1 MSNKSKYDINKDLK
15 KLKDLGIPLNQWCDV
30 SDDVYHNQAPGISAS
45 GLKIIRFETPSKY
58 IDRKRNGEQKNSEA
72 LLLGRAI
79 HKYIL
84 EPHDFYEEYLFMT
97 EKSTRRGDRHWKIFL
112 NENDPNGD
120 KIILKSKTKEILEG
134 IEASLK
140 KKKSGQHISTYTGLI
155 HNMVSSREQALF
167 TVDKTRDILLKIKVD
182 INMHEAMFDLKSTTN
197 CNVVD
202 FMAQAA
208 RLGYGL
214 QAAVYLKV
222 AELAGVLS
230 TKFGFVAVEKE
241 PPYDH
246 SVIIMREEDVLLE
259 KQALEKLLDK
269 YAYYL
274 HNDVWPGPNGID
286 ISTGMEPLFVIGELP
301 AWYRYQLEEMNGFEG
316 V

>member
-1 MSNKSKYDINKDLK
+1 MSNRNKYNIDKDLK
-15 KLKDLGIPLNQWCDV
+15 TLEDLGIPLNQWCDIP
-30 SDDVYHNQAPGISAS
+30 DDIYHNQAPGISAS
-45 GLKIIRFETPSKY
+45 GLKTIRLGTPSKY
-58 IDRKRNGEQKNSEA
+58 IDQKRNERQKNSEA

-84 EPHDFYEEYLFMT
+84 EPEDFYEEYLFMT

-112 NENDPNGD
+112 NENDPD
-120 KIILKSKTKEILEG
+120 EKKIILKSAAKELLDG
-134 IEASLK
+134 IESSLR
-140 KKKSGQHISTYTGLI
+140 KSKFGQNTSTYDGII
-155 HNMVSSREQALF
+155 HNPMASREQALF
-167 TVDKTRDILLKIKVD
+167 TVDESRGILLKIKVD
-182 INMHEAMFDLKSTTN
+182 INLDEVMFDLKSTTN
-197 CNVVD
+197 CNVKD
-202 FMAQAA
+202 FMAKAA
-208 RLGYGL
+208 NLGYGL

-222 AELAGVLS
+222 AELAGVPS

-259 KQALEKLLDK
+259 KQALEKLLDE

-274 HNDVWPGPNGID
+274 HNNVWPGPNGID
-286 ISTGMEPLFVIGELP
+286 TSTGKEPLFVVGELP